1 MTRDGLRI
9 LDSDMHVFEP
19 HDLYLNYMNSKWGDR
34 IPRGEVRE
42 QREGEGLTLPR
53 HDTLRARR
61 RLADPHPR
69 KAGGI
74 SRATP
79 ERRLYSARQP
89 ELQQCLRSS
98 KPWTRRDWTWRCSS
112 APRPSTPMR
121 TSNPTTPTTSAR
133 PWNEWMHDFCSADPS
148 RLKGSALITLHDVDL
163 AVKEARR
170 SVKELGAVGLSLCP
184 EPINGRHIH
193 DHDFDPLWA
202 EAHRPQ
208 CAHLFPSAGTAQ
220 PGPGIPPLRGP
231 PQRGAAG
238 QSLAQSRGVD
248 PGRQRLLP
256 PAACWS
262 GFPS

>member
-42 QREGEGLTLPR
+42 QREGEGFDASR

-69 KAGGI
+69 KGGGI

-79 ERRLYSARQP
+79 ERRLYPARQP
-89 ELQQCLRSS
+89 ELQQSLAARSHG
-98 KPWTRRDWTWRCSS
+98 RGRIGHGVQF
-112 APRPSTPMR
+112 R
-121 TSNPTTPTTSAR
+121 TSPLHTDEDFEPDYANDLCKA
-133 PWNEWMHDFCSADPS
+133 WNEWMHDFCSADPS

-170 SVKELGAVGLSLCP
+170 S
-184 EPINGRHIH
+184 
-193 DHDFDPLWA
+193 
-202 EAHRPQ
+202 
-208 CAHLFPSAGTAQ
+208 
-220 PGPGIPPLRGP
+220 
-231 PQRGAAG
+231 
-238 QSLAQSRGVD
+238 
-248 PGRQRLLP
+248 
-256 PAACWS
+256 
-262 GFPS
+262 